1 MTSQPYG
8 GTLVNRVLSDE
19 ARQKV
24 LSELSSRKTITID
37 TQGALDAEKIAIG
50 AFSPLTGFM
59 GEADYSAVLASSQLV
74 NGLSWTIPIILAP
87 RNSENPGLGDI
98 HVGDSPVLIYNGK
111 PVAILHVEEKFPI
124 DKTEFAQAV
133 YGTTEDAHPD
143 VKKLAHAGDTIFAG
157 KIDLINRISSTDE
170 LTPAET
176 RAEFD
181 RRGWKTIV
189 AFQTRNPPHVA
200 HEYIQRC
207 ALEQVDGLFIHPV
220 IGELKKDD
228 FPADA
233 VVESYQ
239 YIVDHYY
246 PASRVFLAP
255 LAISMR
261 YAGPKAAVLLAI
273 IRQNYGCTHFI
284 VGRDI
289 AGVGSYYDPYGA
301 HTLFK
306 SLKLGIDAM
315 LFRESYYCRKC
326 RSMVTEKT
334 CGHPESE
341 HVRVS
346 MTQIRK
352 MIVAGQQPPIEVM
365 RPELAGLLTKY
376 KPHLEAGCK

>member
-8 GTLVNRVLSDE
+8 GTLVNRVLSKD

-24 LSELSSRKTITID
+24 LAGLAGRKTITID

-59 GEADYSAVLASSQLV
+59 GVADYDAVIARSQLA
-74 NGLSWTIPIILAP
+74 NGLPWTIPIILAP
-87 RNSENPGLGDI
+87 RIAENPGLGDI
-98 HVGDSPVLIYNGK
+98 HVGDSPVLVYNGK
-111 PVAILHVEEKFPI
+111 PVAVLHIEEKFPL
-124 DKTEFAQAV
+124 DKTEFARAV
-133 YGTTEDAHPD
+133 YGTTEEAHPD
-143 VKKLAHAGDTIFAG
+143 VKKLQTAGDTIFAG
-157 KIDLINRISSTDE
+157 KIDLINRVSCSDE
-170 LTPAET
+170 LTPEET
-176 RAEFD
+176 RAEFE

-220 IGELKKDD
+220 VGELKKDD

-246 PASRVFLAP
+246 PKSRVFLTP

-301 HTLFK
+301 HTLFQ
-306 SLKLGIDAM
+306 SLELGIEAM
-315 LFRESYYCRKC
+315 LFREAYYCRTC

-365 RPELAGLLTKY
+365 RPELAGLLIKY

>member
-8 GTLVNRVLSDE
+8 GTLINRVLPDE

-24 LSELSSRKTITID
+24 LNEMGSRKTITID

-50 AFSPLTGFM
+50 AYSPLTGFM
-59 GEADYSAVLASSQLV
+59 GTADYSSVLTRSRLA

-87 RNSENPGLGDI
+87 RISENPGLGGI
-98 HVGDSPVLIYNGK
+98 QIGDNPVLIYNEK
-111 PVAILHVEEKFPI
+111 PIAVLHVEEKFHF
-124 DKTEFAQAV
+124 DKTEFARQV

-143 VKKLAHAGDTIFAG
+143 VKKLANAGDTIFAG
-157 KIDLINRISSTDE
+157 TIDLIDRVSSPDE
-170 LTPAET
+170 LTPEET
-176 RAEFD
+176 RKMFD

-207 ALEQVDGLFIHPV
+207 ALELVDGLFIHPV
-220 IGELKKDD
+220 VGELKKDD
-228 FPADA
+228 FPANA

-273 IRQNYGCTHFI
+273 IRKNYGCTHFI

-306 SLKLGIDAM
+306 GLDLGIEAM
-315 LFRESYYCRKC
+315 LFRESYFCRKC

-352 MIVAGQQPPIEVM
+352 MIIAGQQPPIEVM
-365 RPELAGLLTKY
+365 RPELADILVKY
-376 KPHLEAGCK
+376 KAHLEAGCK

>member
-24 LSELSSRKTITID
+24 LAGLGSRKTITVD

-59 GEADYSAVLASSQLV
+59 GEADYSAILARSELA
-74 NGLSWTIPIILAP
+74 NGLPWTIPIILAP
-87 RNSENPGLGDI
+87 RVAENPGLGDI
-98 HVGDSPVLIYNGK
+98 QVGDNPVLVYNGK
-111 PVAILHVEEKFPI
+111 PIAVLHVGEKFPF
-124 DKTEFAQAV
+124 DKTAFAQAV
-133 YGTTEDAHPD
+133 YGTTEEAHPD
-143 VKKLAHAGDTIFAG
+143 VKKLANAGDTIFAG
-157 KIDLINRISSTDE
+157 TIDLIDRVSGTDE

-181 RRGWKTIV
+181 RRGWETIV

-220 IGELKKDD
+220 VGELKKDD

-301 HTLFK
+301 HTLFR
-306 SLKLGIDAM
+306 SLDLGIEAM

-334 CGHPESE
+334 CGHAESE

-365 RPELAGLLTKY
+365 RPELADLLVKY
-376 KPHLEAGCK
+376 KPHLEAGCR

>member
-8 GTLVNRVLSDE
+8 GRLINRVLSEE
-19 ARQKV
+19 ARQNV
-24 LSELSSRKTITID
+24 LSDIVKRNIINID

-59 GEADYSAVLASSQLV
+59 GESDYSTVLARSQLA
-74 NGLSWTIPIILAP
+74 NGLPWTIPIILAP
-87 RNSENPGLGDI
+87 GVAENPGLGEI
-98 HVGDSPVLIYNGK
+98 HIGDSPVLVYNGK
-111 PVAILHVEEKFPI
+111 PVAILHIREKFPF
-124 DKTEFAQAV
+124 DKTEFARRV

-143 VKKLAHAGDTIFAG
+143 VKKLGNAGDTIFSG
-157 KIDLINRISSTDE
+157 EIDLIDRVSGANE
-170 LTPAET
+170 LTPEET

-220 IGELKKDD
+220 VGELKKDD

-246 PASRVFLAP
+246 PPTRVFLAP

-301 HTLFK
+301 HTLFQ
-306 SLKLGIDAM
+306 SLELGIEAM

-352 MIVAGQQPPIEVM
+352 MIVAGQQPPLEVM
-365 RPELAGLLTKY
+365 RPELAALLVKY
-376 KPHLEAGCK
+376 KPHLEAGSR